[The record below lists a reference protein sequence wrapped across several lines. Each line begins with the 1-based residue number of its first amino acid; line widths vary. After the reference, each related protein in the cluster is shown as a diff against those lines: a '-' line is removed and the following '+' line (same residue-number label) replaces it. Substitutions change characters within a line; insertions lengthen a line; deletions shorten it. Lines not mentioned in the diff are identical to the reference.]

1 VRVTSAQIDLS
12 AQHSL
17 TEQHTRQEQLAIAVQ
32 ANGTTRTKVL
42 DIREQALASSTG
54 FSHSPGLLEQEIA
67 RLDPELRTQLDQGEV
82 DGEGLNA
89 TLLERADLA
98 GLSVPSPELLR
109 NTLNNTLSSFGLDLT
124 GLGVMGSMPID
135 TAVDPADRLK
145 MQLISAAVSAFSG
158 REFNLLDPASLDLGA
173 MSQPDAVSGP
183 PGTQADSSGMT
194 TPASGTTPHTSSQE
208 TESQSD
214 SARATLVYS
223 YLERHVERETT
234 SFSAAGVVHTADGQQ
249 LDISVELTM
258 GRQFISEEA
267 GEVRVG
273 AELQDP
279 LVINFEGTAAELTE
293 RTFAFDLDNDGESD
307 QIHFTGANSGFLALD
322 ANDNGQIDNGS
333 ELFGPA
339 TGNGFGELA
348 LYDEDGND
356 FIDEGD
362 SVYESLRV
370 WQKDTAGNDRLI
382 ALGEAGVGAIYLGS
396 TTTPFQVKDDE
407 NELQGVVRSS
417 GIYLKEEDGQPAG
430 VGTVQQLDLV
440 I

>member
-1 VRVTSAQIDLS
+1 
-12 AQHSL
+12 
-17 TEQHTRQEQLAIAVQ
+17 
-32 ANGTTRTKVL
+32 
-42 DIREQALASSTG
+42 
-54 FSHSPGLLEQEIA
+54 
-67 RLDPELRTQLDQGEV
+67 
-82 DGEGLNA
+82 
-89 TLLERADLA
+89 
-98 GLSVPSPELLR
+98 
-109 NTLNNTLSSFGLDLT
+109 
-124 GLGVMGSMPID
+124 
-135 TAVDPADRLK
+135 
-145 MQLISAAVSAFSG
+145 
-158 REFNLLDPASLDLGA
+158 
-173 MSQPDAVSGP
+173 
-183 PGTQADSSGMT
+183 
-194 TPASGTTPHTSSQE
+194 
-208 TESQSD
+208 
-214 SARATLVYS
+214 
-223 YLERHVERETT
+223 
-234 SFSAAGVVHTADGQQ
+234 
-249 LDISVELTM
+249 M